1 MLAISMGR
9 KHVSSLCVHGA
20 SVAPSGIY
28 YVRLWHQQ
36 QKQKQETCPE
46 HMEPTLTLD
55 LGHIYSQLSNSVNF
69 AARLGPDPCSNGHCL
84 CSTLTGRRYKYSHC
98 CSIQPLL
105 IATCGSNRD

>member
-28 YVRLWHQQ
+28 YVRLWQK

-46 HMEPTLTLD
+46 HMEEPTLTLD
-55 LGHIYSQLSNSVNF
+55 LGHIYFQLSNSVNF
-69 AARLGPDPCSNGHCL
+69 AARLGPDGHCL
-84 CSTLTGRRYKYSHC
+84 CSTLTGRRY
-98 CSIQPLL
+98 SIQPLL

>member
-9 KHVSSLCVHGA
+9 KHVSSLCVHCA

-36 QKQKQETCPE
+36 QNQKQKQKQETCPE
-46 HMEPTLTLD
+46 HMEPTRTLD
-55 LGHIYSQLSNSVNF
+55 LGHIYSQLSKSVNF

-84 CSTLTGRRYKYSHC
+84 CSTLTGRRY
-98 CSIQPLL
+98 SIQPLL